1 MKALR
6 SGEYEQG
13 HGQLCKDGKKW
24 CCLGVLCN
32 LPEVPGEW
40 VGDGYK
46 AGRGPIRT
54 GTLPGAVR
62 NQVELSGIREEILI
76 DLNDNKRINFKEI
89 ADWIEKNL

>member
-13 HGQLCKDGKKW
+13 RSKLCDNGKQW

-32 LPEVPGEW
+32 LPGVPGEW
-40 VGDGYK
+40 VGDGYRV
-46 AGRGPIRT
+46 GNGPIRS
-54 GTLPGAVR
+54 GTLPGGVR
-62 NQVELSGIREEILI
+62 EHVGLSNLREELLI
-76 DLNDNKRINFKEI
+76 DLNDNKQAGFPEI